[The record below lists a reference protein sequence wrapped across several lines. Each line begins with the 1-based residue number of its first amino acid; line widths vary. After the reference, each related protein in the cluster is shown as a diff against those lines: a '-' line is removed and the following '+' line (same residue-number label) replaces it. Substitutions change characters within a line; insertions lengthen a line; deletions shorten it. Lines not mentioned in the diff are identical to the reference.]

1 MAKKIYHLTISY
13 DESDDTIEY
22 ICETLDEEVSNCTE
36 HALEYDANM
45 VGGLKVVKI
54 DISKYFDEPV
64 LKLLRECNEMGEA

>member
-22 ICETLDEEVSNCTE
+22 ICETLDEEVTDYTE
-36 HALEYDANM
+36 HLLEYDACM
-45 VGGLKVVKI
+45 PGGLKVVKI